1 MADISWWQIVPA
13 LIGGGAAGALINAG
27 FTARRNRIQPIG
39 RRIEITPIF
48 RQADSSSD
56 FRAKIAIAH
65 NDSTATF
72 ENLFIA
78 DIQVVNK
85 GNTDI
90 ETFPFGVTL
99 SGGDKCVH
107 VEHTPPDRH
116 HGVSQNPE
124 ITPQNPANEIDF
136 TLTPFNRKDS
146 YLFKLYVVIP
156 DDAKDPQ
163 NIELGS
169 PNPIKFTEM
178 PTVSETLSKAAEGFS
193 VSIGLIDITA
203 SMKPSIKRYI
213 TKR

>member
-1 MADISWWQIVPA
+1 MADISWWQILPA
-13 LIGGGAAGALINAG
+13 LIGGGAVGALINAA
-27 FTARRNRIQPIG
+27 FTARRNRIQSIG

-48 RQADSSSD
+48 RQADNSSGL
-56 FRAKIAIAH
+56 RAKIAIEQ

-99 SGGDKCVH
+99 SARDECVH
-107 VEHTPPDRH
+107 VELTPPDRH
-116 HGVSQNPE
+116 HEVSQSPV
-124 ITPQNPANEIDF
+124 ITPQNPSNEIDF

-146 YLFKLYVVIP
+146 YLFKLYIVIP
-156 DDAKDPQ
+156 DNAKDPQ
-163 NIELGS
+163 KIELGS
-169 PNPIKFTEM
+169 PTPIKFIEM
-178 PTVSETLSKAAEGFS
+178 PTVSETLSKAAEGLS
-193 VSIGLIDITA
+193 VSFGLIDIKA
-203 SMKPSIKRYI
+203 SMKPSVKRYI

>member
-1 MADISWWQIVPA
+1 MADISWWQILPA
-13 LIGGGAAGALINAG
+13 LIGGGAAGALINAA

-48 RQADSSSD
+48 RQADNPSGL
-56 FRAKIAIAH
+56 RAKIAIAH

-99 SGGDKCVH
+99 SGGDECVH
-107 VEHTPPDRH
+107 VELTSPDRH
-116 HGVSQNPE
+116 HEVSQNPV
-124 ITPQNPANEIDF
+124 ITPQNPSNEIDF

-146 YLFKLYVVIP
+146 YLFKLYIVIP
-156 DDAKDPQ
+156 DNAKDPQ

-169 PNPIKFTEM
+169 PNPIKFIEM
-178 PTVSETLSKAAEGFS
+178 PTVSETLSKAAGGLS
-193 VSIGLIDITA
+193 VSVGLIDIKA
-203 SMKPSIKRYI
+203 SMKPSMKRNI